1 MTTDKYDLS
10 PEELEFIRQKR
21 KEAEERELNSQLPD
35 ESQTI
40 DEVLAEMEN
49 EASQPVVVEEET
61 IALEPTHTGIVVPV
75 EAVQPLR
82 VLDDVI
88 PLEKIKEI
96 VPTPT
101 PEYTQVEAT
110 LEVQKR
116 HEEAQALPDHTQ
128 ILTDLAN
135 DLDTLE
141 TNIEDP
147 AAQFKPI
154 SEPIKAAA
162 QAPKPDKVEEIKTR
176 VSKRDKARAEYWDP
190 ALVRSSA
197 EYKAPS
203 KPVERDPA
211 HPIFVGEHKFDP
223 KNRDDVVALAD
234 SMGLPCDSR
243 ENILNVVNN
252 NPTVLD
258 DKFGEIKI
266 ASMTEA
272 MELSGF
278 ESAFVGKAISEEGVE
293 LKHALERPGTNERT
307 FSRKSII
314 PEQGGK
320 LTGLQARVAI
330 KSRSGVASYRTVYLP
345 HSGIVAIC
353 AAPVVHE
360 LVDLQAI
367 LDNAKINVGRSYGG
381 SNYGSATWF
390 INHEIFK
397 LFVKKIDYI
406 NVANYT
412 PEMLEELIDPMD
424 FPTIAWQ
431 LAAAKYPEGY
441 RYNRT
446 ILNRDG
452 TSDLVLGTLRLDDCQ
467 FYLNSRLSTR
477 QKQHLE
483 KAVRVR
489 SSREEILSYQRDWKN
504 EDEIKPVRVLL
515 TEQEAVFNGEKV
527 KQQMFVSLGKSTV
540 ADYVR
545 HGSDW
550 DVYLRESINEV
561 LTLSADEKIRSDYL
575 GRKIMATSLRE
586 YSHLIKD
593 IVTTTTYENGETIES
608 VIEGDEFI
616 IDLLD
621 DIADNPVASDKL
633 REGISEFINS
643 QVKVVYGVPI
653 ANDLDEASEHSNAIV
668 PLNPIVLFFT
678 LTGRT
683 YQRLAA

>member
-10 PEELEFIRQKR
+10 PEELEMIRLKR
-21 KEAEERELNSQLPD
+21 KEAEEREMNKNLPD

-40 DEVLAEMEN
+40 EEVLAEMEN
-49 EASQPVVVEEET
+49 EESRPVVVEEET
-61 IALEPTHTGIVVPV
+61 IPLEPSYSGTVIPV

-82 VLDDVI
+82 QLDDMI
-88 PLEKIKEI
+88 PLEKINRTEPKAK
-96 VPTPT
+96 

-110 LEVQKR
+110 MEVQKR
-116 HEEAQALPDHTQ
+116 HEEVQPLPDHTQ
-128 ILTDLAN
+128 MLTDLAI
-135 DLDTLE
+135 DLEELE
-141 TNIEDP
+141 TSPDNP
-147 AAQFKPI
+147 APQFKPI
-154 SEPIKAAA
+154 SEPTKPAA

-176 VSKRDKARAEYWDP
+176 VSKRDKAKAEYWDP
-190 ALVRSSA
+190 SLVKNS

-203 KPVERDPA
+203 KPVERDPS

-223 KNRDDVVALAD
+223 KNRDDIVVLSDSLA
-234 SMGLPCDSR
+234 LPCDSR

-266 ASMTEA
+266 SSMTEA
-272 MELSGF
+272 MELGGF
-278 ESAFVGKAISEEGVE
+278 ESEFVGRAINEEGVE

-345 HSGIVAIC
+345 HSGIVAIV

-360 LVDLQAI
+360 LVDLQAV

-406 NVANYT
+406 NIANYT
-412 PEMLEELIDPMD
+412 PELLEELIDPMD

-446 ILNRDG
+446 VLNTDG

-561 LTLSADEKIRSDYL
+561 LTLSADEKTRSDYL
-575 GRKIMATSLRE
+575 GRKIMATALRE

-621 DIADNPVASDKL
+621 DIVDNPVASDKL
-633 REGISEFINS
+633 REGILEFVNS

-653 ANDLDEASEHSNAIV
+653 ANELDETSEHSNAIV